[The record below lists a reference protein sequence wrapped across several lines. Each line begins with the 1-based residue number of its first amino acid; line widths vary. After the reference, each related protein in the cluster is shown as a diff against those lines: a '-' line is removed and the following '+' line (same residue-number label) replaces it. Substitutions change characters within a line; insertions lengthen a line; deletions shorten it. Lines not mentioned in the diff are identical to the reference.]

1 MLSRVLGER
10 LRAIRQQKG
19 WSLKEVEKKSRGRF
33 KASALGAYERGER
46 NLSVPRLND
55 LSRFYKVPLE
65 YFLVNEGDANYL
77 PKSEHLTIDL
87 KKLDKL
93 PQKDK
98 NPFLRY
104 LQLIQSQ
111 RGDFNDKVISI
122 RRDDMIPLSFLYH
135 TTPTSL
141 TNKFEELGVI
151 SSQ

>member
-1 MLSRVLGER
+1 MFSKFLGER

-19 WSLKEVEKKSRGRF
+19 WSLKEVEKKSRGKF

-46 NLSVPRLND
+46 NLSVPRLD
-55 LSRFYKVPLE
+55 ELSRFYKVPLE
-65 YFLVNEGDANYL
+65 YFLMTEGNSNYL
-77 PKSEHLTIDL
+77 PKSEHITIDL

-98 NPFLRY
+98 NPFLKY
-104 LQLIQSQ
+104 LQLIQTQ
-111 RGDFNDKVISI
+111 RGDFNDKVVSI

-135 TTPTSL
+135 TTPSSL

-151 SSQ
+151 GTS